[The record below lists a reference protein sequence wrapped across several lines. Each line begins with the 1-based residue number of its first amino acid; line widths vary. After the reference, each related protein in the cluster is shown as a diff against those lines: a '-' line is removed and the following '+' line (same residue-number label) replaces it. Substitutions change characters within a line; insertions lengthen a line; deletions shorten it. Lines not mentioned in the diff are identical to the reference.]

1 MDVNDISSCLTLI
14 EEALNSDIFKYEQP
28 KIRTDRLINKLES
41 KCKHN
46 KSPVSIYS
54 KSDKSKSDRSNNS
67 NSDNSNNSNN
77 SKSDL
82 ELSDS
87 TKSSEYMSDSAVSG
101 NYSNIKPL
109 TIASDL
115 FNLSESHDVDSN
127 SCYNMAF
134 SYNNVDN
141 TEVDA
146 KIITYRK

>member
-14 EEALNSDIFKYEQP
+14 EEALHSDIFKYEQSE
-28 KIRTDRLINKLES
+28 IRTDRLINKLES
-41 KCKHN
+41 KHKHN
-46 KSPVSIYS
+46 KSSISIYS
-54 KSDKSKSDRSNNS
+54 KSDKSNSDKS
-67 NSDNSNNSNN
+67 NSDK
-77 SKSDL
+77 SKSNKSVSELD
-82 ELSDS
+82 LSDS